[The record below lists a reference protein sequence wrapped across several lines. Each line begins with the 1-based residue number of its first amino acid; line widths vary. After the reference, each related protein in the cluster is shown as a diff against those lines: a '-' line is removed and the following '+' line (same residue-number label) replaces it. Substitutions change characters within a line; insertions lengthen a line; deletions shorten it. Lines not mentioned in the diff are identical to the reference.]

1 MATIA
6 LPRQP
11 VASLHRNPA
20 SVWRHVDLV
29 LIACVAAVSSLG
41 LVMVFSATRGA
52 EEPFD
57 YSFLKKQVMFVVL
70 GLVAMALT
78 ALFDYRR
85 IRDHAPFFYGGSLLL
100 LVAVLV
106 VGEKRKGTQGW
117 FQLGPF
123 QLQPSEFAKIGLII
137 GLAYLAA
144 QFRNEVDGRRF
155 ATLIGLC
162 AVPVVLVML
171 QPDLGTT
178 IVSAAVTIA
187 LLVVAGARGRH
198 LALLGLV
205 AVFAVGLV
213 LQSGRLDTYQTDRL
227 ATFLEQDDSRLVERT
242 SRTAAYNLNQS
253 KIAIGSGGVW
263 GKGLFE
269 GNLTRLQYVPEQHTD
284 FIFTAVGEEL
294 GLLGAGT
301 LLGLFSVIVWRI
313 WRAAKLAGDE
323 FGSLLCIGVLAMF
336 VFQIFQNVGMTMGIM
351 PITGIPLPFVSY
363 GGSSIVTSFMAMGLV
378 LNVHMR
384 RFS

>member
-20 SVWRHVDLV
+20 SVWRHIDFV
-29 LIACVAAVSSLG
+29 LIGCVGAVASLG

-57 YSFLKKQVMFVVL
+57 YSFVKKQVMFVVL
-70 GLVAMALT
+70 GLVAMAVT

-85 IRDHAPFFYGGSLLL
+85 LRDYALFIYGGSLVL

-106 VGEKRKGTQGW
+106 LGEKRKGTQGW

-137 GLAYLAA
+137 GVAYLAA

-155 ATLIGLC
+155 VTLIMLC
-162 AVPVVLVML
+162 AVPMVLVML

-198 LALLGLV
+198 LVLLGLV
-205 AVFAVGLV
+205 AVFAIGLI

-227 ATFLEQDDSRLVERT
+227 ATFLEQDNSQLAERT

-263 GKGLFE
+263 GKGLFD

-294 GLLGAGT
+294 GLLGAGG
-301 LLGLFSVIVWRI
+301 LLGVFSVIVWRI

-323 FGSLLCIGVLAMF
+323 FGSLLCIGVLAML
-336 VFQIFQNVGMTMGIM
+336 VFQTFQNVGMTMGIM
-351 PITGIPLPFVSY
+351 PITGIPLPFMSY